1 MIWIGLWNKLKMR
14 RKEIGKMKYSK
25 TNLEYFGLET
35 LFQNIINANEAAIGV
50 YGGYTKS
57 IDITRRIPM
66 GLEVFDGEYDVYII
80 GELAVA
86 ALRCYN
92 GRYYL
97 YGYDMRNREI
107 ENLGFDER
115 PDVKV
120 DISEFAESYHVDI
133 DKLLLKIHRAVRK
146 SKRA

>member
-1 MIWIGLWNKLKMR
+1 
-14 RKEIGKMKYSK
+14 MKYGK

-35 LFQNIINANEAAIGV
+35 LFQNIINANEAVMGIC
-50 YGGYTKS
+50 GGYTKS
-57 IDITRRIPM
+57 VDITRRIPA
-66 GLEVFDGEYDVYII
+66 GLEVFDGEYDVYTV
-80 GELAVA
+80 GEMAVS

-92 GRYYL
+92 GKYYL

-107 ENLGFDER
+107 ENLSFDET

-120 DISEFAESYHVDI
+120 NISEFAESYHVDI
-133 DKLLLKIHRAVRK
+133 DKLLLKIHRAVGK